1 MKLSISQ
8 HFHNKEN
15 RAEPRINRKTGQM
28 SNLWAMGAFTAVDW
42 TPDEIADHLK
52 AGKAICVGAVENGWR
67 SESNFISSQIM
78 GIDFDH
84 GPDVPGLITND
95 FVRQYAFYI
104 YPTPSHTPEKPRSR
118 ALFALDEP
126 ITDAQR
132 YRTLITRLMAH
143 FGQVKADPSC
153 KDPVRLFYGSDVG
166 KPARSAA
173 KVLPIAILDQLP
185 KTPDEVA
192 REAAAE
198 RPPMAFEAA
207 TEQDAKRAQA
217 YSAAARQRI
226 IDNALSNNV
235 EGYRHHA
242 FISAVWQLVALEK
255 GGWPGFDADRD
266 ARFLGSALD
275 READEIAAA
284 LAGAHRKVDPAWFEL
299 PESSAQPALT
309 SDAPPSKGPSPI
321 PTAKPSRTASELL
334 AQSDARKVLIVSGKA
349 RLWLPT
355 GYAEWDAQLGGG
367 MWMGSNYI
375 AGGPKMGKSTL
386 CNSLMGKWTEQG
398 YRGYVVTTEMAA
410 DMWLDR
416 TLAAMARV
424 PAIEV
429 MLGNMSPAGNIAY
442 LTARRSVTAAEPV
455 FCTRPVPAVVDIR
468 EEILD
473 LAASKAIDYVIID
486 SASNMHAPGVSGDL
500 FSQMKAITN
509 QVNTLALEAHKARG
523 GTEPMPFVVTAQGN
537 INEVRRRE
545 AKIIT
550 ALDIYGGQTA
560 GQDASTM
567 TTVNWFHW
575 YVMKH
580 LADPNPEWP
589 KEVAAL
595 NVEPPRYGAGGDGKL
610 IRMRFVPGMGFYDD
624 NVPAGQKPEP
634 ARSKVVPL
642 PRQYK
647 DDTHDDIEPI
657 MDIPF

>member
-1 MKLSISQ
+1 MKLSVSQ
-8 HFHNKEN
+8 NFYNKEN
-15 RAEPRINRKTGQM
+15 KAEARVNRKTGQL
-28 SNLWAMGAFTAVDW
+28 SNLWAMGAFTTVDW

-52 AGKAICVGAVENGWR
+52 AGKAICVGAVEDGWR

-78 GIDFDH
+78 GIDFDN

-104 YPTPSHTPEKPRSR
+104 YPTPSHTPDKPRSR

-126 ITDAQR
+126 ITDAKR

-143 FGQVKADPSC
+143 FGQIKADPSC

-166 KPARSAA
+166 KPGRSAG
-173 KVLPIAILDQLP
+173 KVLPLAVLESLP
-185 KTPDEVA
+185 KTPEEIA
-192 REAAAE
+192 REQAAE
-198 RPPMAFEAA
+198 RPAVTFDA
-207 TEQDAKRAQA
+207 TNDKDAKRAQA

-226 IDNALSNNV
+226 IDNALANNV

-242 FISAVWQLVALEK
+242 FIAAVWQLVAMEK

-266 ARFLGSALD
+266 ARFLGTSLE
-275 READEIAAA
+275 REAPEIESA
-284 LAGAHRKVDPAWFEL
+284 LAGARRKVDADWFQLPDDTPA
-299 PESSAQPALT
+299 PALT
-309 SDAPPSKGPSPI
+309 GTTPQVTPAGAVI
-321 PTAKPSRTASELL
+321 PTGKPSMTAAELL
-334 AQSDARKVLIVSGKA
+334 EQSDARKVLIVSGKA

-355 GYAEWDAQLGGG
+355 GYKEWDAQLGGG

-386 CNSLMGKWTEQG
+386 CNSLMGKWAAQG
-398 YRGYVVTTEMAA
+398 LRGFVVTTEMAA

-424 PAIEV
+424 PAVEV
-429 MLGNMSPAGNIAY
+429 MLGNISPGGNMVY
-442 LTARRSVTAAEPV
+442 LEARRKVVDTAPV
-455 FCTRPVPAVVDIR
+455 FCTRPVPSVADIR

-473 LAASKAIDYVIID
+473 LAASKRIDYVIID

-509 QVNTLALEAHKARG
+509 QINTLALEAHKARG

-537 INEVRRRE
+537 INQVRHRE
-545 AKIIT
+545 TKIIT

-580 LADPNPEWP
+580 LTDPNPEWP
-589 KEVAAL
+589 ENVAAL
-595 NVEPPRYGAGGDGKL
+595 NVEPPRYGAGGNGKL

-634 ARSKVVPL
+634 TRSKVVNP

-647 DDTHDDIEPI
+647 DNDDLEPI
-657 MDIPF
+657 MDVPF